1 MQNIAHEHNHV
12 QDIRNSPH
20 ALILAVIQNPN
31 DLILGLIKAIS
42 SCSGRRRCQD
52 DAQTHKCLKEG
63 SNRSVHNLRFQGRG
77 LLTTDPCLISKVIPM
92 VDLGHGVSL
101 VFVVVRCGRVCVKK
115 AWMVCCA
122 VPKRTNA
129 QLYCTLD
136 CTVLYCIILPH
147 NL

>member
-1 MQNIAHEHNHV
+1 MCEKGV
-12 QDIRNSPH
+12 DGV
-20 ALILAVIQNPN
+20 LC
-31 DLILGLIKAIS
+31 G
-42 SCSGRRRCQD
+42 
-52 DAQTHKCLKEG
+52 AQTHKCPKEG

-77 LLTTDPCLISKVIPM
+77 LLTTDPCFISKVIPR

-101 VFVVVRCGRVCVKK
+101 VFVVVRCGRACVCVKK

-136 CTVLYCIILPH
+136 CIVLYCIILHH
-147 NL
+147 NI